1 MSNVSNR
8 IDFIDTAKAIVLF
21 LVILLLFYL
30 IQYLYQGGGENDDR
44 EKNGLFGFYEEQGV
58 KFKITTRKHIIS
70 DNII

>member
-44 EKNGLFGFYEEQGV
+44 EKKGLFGFWE
-58 KFKITTRKHIIS
+58 F
-70 DNII
+70 